1 MPTEPLTAEAT
12 TATDPDG
19 PHARI
24 DEAAVAVSDDE
35 LVAQALAA
43 EHRTVAD
50 DEAISYWDVVAPR
63 DLGLLP
69 AWYMP
74 TPSAG
79 TRRLRGWR
87 RRVVYLVTGS
97 IVALNAA
104 GLCVTYG
111 HVTLG

>member
-1 MPTEPLTAEAT
+1 MPTEPLTAERSA
-12 TATDPDG
+12 TATSDPAAPVDG
-19 PHARI
+19 
-24 DEAAVAVSDDE
+24 AAALVSDEE

-43 EHRTVAD
+43 VPRSVAD